1 MLELEAGADLR
12 IRSVNNNEDPSYR
25 RPGGMQHG
33 RGEPGRPGY
42 LSAVS
47 GRGGA
52 GVSGESAQSP
62 PRYPSLVRIRR

>member
-1 MLELEAGADLR
+1 MLEVEAGADLR
-12 IRSVNNNEDPSYR
+12 VRSVNNNEDPSSG

-42 LSAVS
+42 LFAVS

-62 PRYPSLVRIRR
+62 PRYASLLRIRR